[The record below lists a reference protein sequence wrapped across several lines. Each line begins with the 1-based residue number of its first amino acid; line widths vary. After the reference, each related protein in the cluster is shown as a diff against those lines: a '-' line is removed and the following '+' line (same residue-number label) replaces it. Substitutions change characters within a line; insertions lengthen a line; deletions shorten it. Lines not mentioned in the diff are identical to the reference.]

1 MSRAKRVAFVA
12 LVTMIG
18 ATAIGAEATGGT
30 YDVWT
35 CRAPDGAPAVA
46 HDEAGGWQSSVIN
59 GSPVGGN
66 SMVNGCSAG
75 LPLTMSIAQWAQQP
89 SPTWLRWTFFA
100 PAATTVARYQLDL
113 DGYARRSDPI
123 FGDLVVARAEQQD
136 PDSDARFLEAGE
148 VPRQVL
154 ARGGQDSGG
163 IVVQIGCG
171 DSARAGRPCD
181 RGSDGVPARAN
192 IYRATFTL
200 QDREAPTVS
209 SVSGDAVS
217 DSVWAGST
225 GISVAAADQGGG
237 VYRLGIEI
245 DGQVRTWSNLA
256 GAPCVSWPGTE
267 RTFVSPK
274 PCPATVGGVQGIST
288 ADLPEGAHTVRII
301 VEDAAGN
308 QTTAYGPT
316 TKTLRRSA
324 GSPVAPTGPTNVP
337 GPLDSGALPP
347 TADPGPENGS
357 PAVADAR
364 LRARW
369 AGGERDAKTIRYSQ
383 RPTLDGQLTTASGQP
398 IRDALIR
405 VTITRD
411 ARRSPSFERDSLKTD
426 RDGRF
431 RWKQPAGVS
440 SRSIRLA
447 YHRRLR
453 DAAPAASR
461 TLRLKVKAPIRLRL
475 SRKLA
480 RRGDTVRL
488 AGSLVGRPLPTMGKV
503 IELQARNPGGRWIT
517 FRTVRARRNGQF
529 TARYRFRN
537 PGPARFQMRVRSRRS
552 GDYPYATGVSPIR
565 AIAVR

>member
-1 MSRAKRVAFVA
+1 MMLRSALRVV
-12 LVTMIG
+12 LVTTTLLIG
-18 ATAIGAEATGGT
+18 ALALSSAASAGT

-35 CRAPDGAPAVA
+35 CHAPDGSPAAVHDRDGGWRFEEISTNLQGGNLMVSDCPTGGALRAALGTSMAQPAPSWLLWKFVAPDATSIEHFVLDFDGYTRPFNGPWHGGLGFSTSRQRDPEYLFLAFPAGGDGRLARRTISGTGGSAAHLLGFVTCAPRDTSVVSCEPGPDGAPAR
-46 HDEAGGWQSSVIN
+46 
-59 GSPVGGN
+59 
-66 SMVNGCSAG
+66 
-75 LPLTMSIAQWAQQP
+75 L
-89 SPTWLRWTFFA
+89 
-100 PAATTVARYQLDL
+100 
-113 DGYARRSDPI
+113 
-123 FGDLVVARAEQQD
+123 
-136 PDSDARFLEAGE
+136 
-148 VPRQVL
+148 
-154 ARGGQDSGG
+154 
-163 IVVQIGCG
+163 
-171 DSARAGRPCD
+171 
-181 RGSDGVPARAN
+181 N

-200 QDREAPTVS
+200 QDREAPTVT
-209 SVSGDAVS
+209 SVSGDAVTEATW
-217 DSVWAGST
+217 VGST

-237 VYRLGIEI
+237 VYRLGVEV
-245 DGQVRTWSNLA
+245 DGQMRSWTNLA
-256 GAPCVSWPGTE
+256 GAPCVSWTGME

-274 PCPATVGGVQGIST
+274 PCPATVGGVQTIST
-288 ADLPEGAHTVRII
+288 ADLPEGPHSVRVV

-316 TKTLRRSA
+316 TKTLQR
-324 GSPVAPTGPTNVP
+324 SPVAAA
-337 GPLDSGALPP
+337 GPLGVGALAPGQ
-347 TADPGPENGS
+347 DLGPENGT
-357 PAVADAR
+357 PAATDAR

-369 AGGERDAKTIRYSQ
+369 AGGERDVKTIRHNQ

-426 RDGRF
+426 REGRF

-453 DAAPAASR
+453 DSAPVATR

-475 SRKLA
+475 SRTLA

-488 AGSLVGRPLPTMGKV
+488 AGSLVGRPLPAMGKV

-517 FRTVRARRNGQF
+517 FRTVRTRRNGQF